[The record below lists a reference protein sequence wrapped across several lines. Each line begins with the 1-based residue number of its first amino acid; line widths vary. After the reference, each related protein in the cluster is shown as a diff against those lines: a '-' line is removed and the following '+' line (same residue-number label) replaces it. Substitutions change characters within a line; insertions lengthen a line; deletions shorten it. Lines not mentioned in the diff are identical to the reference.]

1 MHPAYPS
8 LTTFDKELR
17 SGEDGFVI
25 DEYKYPERRRYDR
38 ASIRVGV
45 RVKTETGYKHFSSD
59 NLSAGG
65 VFLLSKEPAEEESEL
80 EMELFIP
87 SVSLPIKA
95 KGEVVWNQ
103 RQEPAGFAVRFTE
116 IAENS
121 RRLIGWVV
129 KRYLAKQ
136 DLQESIERAYELS
149 KSF

>member
-1 MHPAYPS
+1 LAA
-8 LTTFDKELR
+8 FDKELPA
-17 SGEDGFVI
+17 GEYGFVV
-25 DEYKYPERRRYDR
+25 DDYKYPERRRYDR
-38 ASIRVGV
+38 ATIRVGV
-45 RVKTETGYKHFSSD
+45 RVKTENGFRHFSSD

-65 VFLLSKEPAEEESEL
+65 IYLLSKETVEEESEL

-103 RQEPAGFAVRFTE
+103 RQDPSGFAVRFTE
-116 IAENS
+116 IAESS
-121 RRLIGWVV
+121 RKLIGMVV
-129 KRYLAKQ
+129 KRYLAKH

>member
-1 MHPAYPS
+1 MV
-8 LTTFDKELR
+8 TD
-17 SGEDGFVI
+17 D
-25 DEYKYPERRRYDR
+25 YKYPERRRYDR
-38 ASIRVGV
+38 AAIRVGV
-45 RVKTETGYKHFSSD
+45 RVKTENGYKHFSSY

-65 VFLLSKEPAEEESEL
+65 IFLLSKEAVEEESEL

-103 RQEPAGFAVRFTE
+103 RQEPSGFAVRFTE
-116 IAENS
+116 IGENS
-121 RRLIGWVV
+121 RKLIGWVV
-129 KRYLAKQ
+129 KRHLAKQ

>member
-1 MHPAYPS
+1 MRPAYPS
-8 LTTFDKELR
+8 FASFDKEPPR
-17 SGEDGFVI
+17 GEDDLVT
-25 DEYKYPERRRYDR
+25 DNYKYPERRRYDR

-45 RVKTETGYKHFSSD
+45 RVKTENGYKHFASD

-65 VFLLSKEPAEEESEL
+65 IFLLSNEPVEEESEL

-103 RQEPAGFAVRFTE
+103 RQEPSGFAVRFTE
-116 IAENS
+116 IGENS
-121 RRLIGWVV
+121 RKLIGWVV
-129 KRYLAKQ
+129 RRYLAKQ